1 MGFGENIRRLIWL
14 FRKRYSLTHAIDI
27 SEKSD
32 FTSSVGDRNGYRNA
46 KTSSVCF
53 QFNIVISY
61 EEQGAGYLWGF
72 LYCVVNHFPI
82 ILWQGMLP
90 EPSGAKSRIKQSIL
104 VAFYHFGLFF
114 SLKISR
120 ITPRRKVIT
129 INVIIFH

>member
-1 MGFGENIRRLIWL
+1 MVIVMP
-14 FRKRYSLTHAIDI
+14 KRVLYASSSILLSLT
-27 SEKSD
+27 
-32 FTSSVGDRNGYRNA
+32 
-46 KTSSVCF
+46 
-53 QFNIVISY
+53 
-61 EEQGAGYLWGF
+61 QGAGYLWGF